1 MDKKSKILIWVFGF
15 LVLISLA
22 FTFYKTVIL
31 QDFEVIDTSEY
42 AQDEESVEEDIEESS
57 DSVVDVQVDG
67 EGVQE
72 EDNSL

>member
-42 AQDEESVEEDIEESS
+42 VQDEENTQEDIEESG

-72 EDNSL
+72 ENN